1 MDFLDFFGLKEDPFK
16 LTPDPAYFYPSSTH
30 NEGLLLLDYSI
41 EQKEGF
47 TTIIGDPGSG
57 KTTLLNVFLEKWK
70 PKAEIAMILTPR
82 LMPEE
87 FLVSVLEDLNIQP
100 AQKNKNEIIKA
111 FRDFMIAKSSEDKRV
126 IIIIDEA
133 QNLPADTLEELRLLS
148 NLETDKDKLLQIVLL
163 GQPELESKLTASR
176 LRQLNQRILTRI
188 HLRPLSDEETSDYI
202 NHRLIKAG
210 KRNLKINK
218 KAGKLIPKYSKGIPR
233 LINMLMSRTL
243 MAAFLEESTILHPR
257 HIRHAVKSLQHDD
270 LSIKKDVRL
279 VPALAGLLLVILAGF
294 LSFRYL
300 PDFIAGYPVTITSNS
315 ESPEKSVPLP
325 AVIPQQQDAESNVQ
339 DTAVKTDEST
349 PVNTDNAGSS
359 ETKEPAGK
367 AKALVGQYVTI
378 RANAANL
385 RDAPSFTSN
394 TVRWGL
400 KGEKF
405 EILDKSEDNKWYQ
418 ILRRGEKLWI
428 ARAVVRIE

>member
-1 MDFLDFFGLKEDPFK
+1 
-16 LTPDPAYFYPSSTH
+16 
-30 NEGLLLLDYSI
+30 I

-82 LMPEE
+82 LLPEE

-133 QNLPADTLEELRLLS
+133 QNLPADTMEELRLLS

-163 GQPELESKLTASR
+163 GQPELESKLTAAK

-270 LSIKKDVRL
+270 LSIKKDVKL
-279 VPALAGLLLVILAGF
+279 IPALAGLLLVITAGF
-294 LSFRYL
+294 FSFRYL
-300 PDFIAGYPVTITSNS
+300 PDFIAGYPVTITVNN
-315 ESPEKSVPLP
+315 ELPPTIVTPQP
-325 AVIPQQQDAESNVQ
+325 AVIPQQQGTESNVQ
-339 DTAVKTDEST
+339 DTAVKTDESASA
-349 PVNTDNAGSS
+349 NADNAASS
-359 ETKEPAGK
+359 EGKEPAGK
-367 AKALVGQYVTI
+367 SKALVGQYVII

-394 TVRWGL
+394 TVRWAL

-405 EILDKSEDNKWYQ
+405 EILDKSEDSKWYQ

-428 ARAVVRIE
+428 ARAVVRVE

>member
-1 MDFLDFFGLKEDPFK
+1 MNNQA
-16 LTPDPAYFYPSSTH
+16 PAYFYPSSTH

-82 LMPEE
+82 LLPEE

-163 GQPELESKLTASR
+163 GQPELESKLTAAK

-270 LSIKKDVRL
+270 LSIKKDVKL
-279 VPALAGLLLVILAGF
+279 IPALAGLLLVITAGF
-294 LSFRYL
+294 FSFRYL
-300 PDFIAGYPVTITSNS
+300 PDFIAGYPVTITVNN
-315 ESPEKSVPLP
+315 ELPPTIVTPQP
-325 AVIPQQQDAESNVQ
+325 AVIPQQQGTESNVQ
-339 DTAVKTDEST
+339 DTAVKTDESASA
-349 PVNTDNAGSS
+349 NADNAASS
-359 ETKEPAGK
+359 EGKEPAGK
-367 AKALVGQYVTI
+367 SKALVGQYVII

-394 TVRWGL
+394 TVRWAL

-405 EILDKSEDNKWYQ
+405 EILDKSEDSKWYQ
-418 ILRRGEKLWI
+418 ILRIGEKLWI
-428 ARAVVRIE
+428 ARAVVRVE